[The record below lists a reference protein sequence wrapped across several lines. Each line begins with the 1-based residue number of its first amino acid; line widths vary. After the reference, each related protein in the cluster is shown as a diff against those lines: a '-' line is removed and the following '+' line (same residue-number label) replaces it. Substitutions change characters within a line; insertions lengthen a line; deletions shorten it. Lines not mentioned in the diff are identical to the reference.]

1 MTLEWVEGKLGQME
15 RRREGRGRSARRME
29 KGRKMKRGKCEKTS
43 SQRQAAV
50 EAERRQGVRRQ
61 PRECCSRTRN
71 GLGRTR
77 NRAHSSGEA
86 AYAGRRAAAAARKG
100 GECGQPG
107 EC

>member
-50 EAERRQGVRRQ
+50 EADLASRGDAVRSTSQ
-61 PRECCSRTRN
+61 I
-71 GLGRTR
+71 GDAL
-77 NRAHSSGEA
+77 A
-86 AYAGRRAAAAARKG
+86 AGAA
-100 GECGQPG
+100 
-107 EC
+107 